1 MRIHWIYLAVAGF
14 FEIGWIFSLKFSE
27 GFTKVVPLI
36 SYAICGLSAAFFL
49 SQSFKEIPV
58 GLAYAVWTGTAIVG
72 SNVIA
77 MVFLG
82 EPASLP
88 RIAYVLMIVGG
99 VAGLRLST

>member
-1 MRIHWIYLAVAGF
+1 MHWIYLAVAGL

-27 GFTKVVPLI
+27 GFTRAVPLI
-36 SYAICGLSAAFFL
+36 FYAVCGLGAAFFL
-49 SQSFKEIPV
+49 SQSLKHLPV

-77 MVFLG
+77 ILFLG
-82 EPASLP
+82 EPANLS
-88 RIAYVLMIVGG
+88 RIAYILMIIGG